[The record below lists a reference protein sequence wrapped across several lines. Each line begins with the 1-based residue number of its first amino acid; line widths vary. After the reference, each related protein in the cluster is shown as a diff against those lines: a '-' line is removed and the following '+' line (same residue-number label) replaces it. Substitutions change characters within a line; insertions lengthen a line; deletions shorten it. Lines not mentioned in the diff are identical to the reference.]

1 MRRRRELILAAGL
14 MPLATPLA
22 VLAQPT
28 PRMRQIGYLS
38 LGNSASEVGQLTR
51 SIVRESLRRAGWEE
65 GRNLMIERRYA
76 EGDLD
81 RLDAMA
87 RELVRLDVELIYASL
102 NAPILAAKK
111 ATSNIPIVMSGAVE
125 PVQLGIVQSL
135 AHPGG
140 NVTGAAAPGVD
151 TAAKSVQILRDVAPD
166 LTRLAILSNL
176 TSQSTQTF
184 NDARI
189 RAASSLGMTVEV
201 FAYRQSEDLTVALQR
216 IAASKAQMLVVNY
229 DGIVE
234 SRLRDITDFA
244 VKHKILSIGTATVF
258 TTVGGALYY
267 GSSLQEIIDRAVS
280 FIDRILRGAKPADLP
295 VEQPTN
301 FDLIV
306 NLKTM
311 RALGISVP
319 QSVLLRATELIQ

>member
-1 MRRRRELILAAGL
+1 MSRRRELILAAGL

-125 PVQLGIVQSL
+125 PVQLGFVQSL